1 MRSRFFIKLNK
12 CGIVINELLI
22 ITAIGERGVMKKKIV
37 SLALVLGLFTL
48 LGACD
53 QTGGDAGTTDTS
65 PSPAESPATSP
76 SP

>member
-1 MRSRFFIKLNK
+1 
-12 CGIVINELLI
+12 
-22 ITAIGERGVMKKKIV
+22 MKKKIV

-53 QTGGDAGTTDTS
+53 QTGGGDAGTTDTS

-76 SP
+76 SPSP